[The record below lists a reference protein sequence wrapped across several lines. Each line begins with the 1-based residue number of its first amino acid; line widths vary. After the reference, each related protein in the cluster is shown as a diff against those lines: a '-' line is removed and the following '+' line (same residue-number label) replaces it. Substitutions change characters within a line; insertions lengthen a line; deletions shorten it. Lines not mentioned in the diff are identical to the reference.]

1 MKWWK
6 RGLFSAI
13 SLIGGFFSL
22 DYQILAFGMLIRNK
36 EHQNLGDFGG
46 LLWQMAGAGMFLLYA
61 AALAG
66 YFILIRKN
74 TSVLPAY
81 QNGERVKK
89 WKGARMELLLQSCF
103 LLTGLV
109 FRFGYL
115 LYIYLP
121 SQLI

>member
-89 WKGARMELLLQSCF
+89 
-103 LLTGLV
+103 
-109 FRFGYL
+109 
-115 LYIYLP
+115 
-121 SQLI
+121 